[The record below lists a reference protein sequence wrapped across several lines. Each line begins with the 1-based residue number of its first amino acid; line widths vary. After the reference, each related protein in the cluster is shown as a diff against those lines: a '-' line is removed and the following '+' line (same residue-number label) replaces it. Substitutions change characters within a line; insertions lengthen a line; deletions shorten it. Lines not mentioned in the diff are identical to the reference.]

1 MIKLT
6 LPMPRLGETMD
17 SGTIAGWNVAE
28 GDSFE
33 RGDTLLE
40 LETDKTLVEYPAL
53 ESGRL
58 IETLVAE
65 GDVVDV
71 GDPIAIIESEKTWP
85 IGGTQ
90 DEDASQPK
98 PDLPRDS
105 ARPEHSALNQDAITP
120 EVSSSD
126 GVRATPLARRIAKL
140 GDVDLTS
147 LTGTGRRHRIEATDV
162 IATLRGATA
171 DKADFLLLHGLGSN
185 ALSWSGLIASLEA
198 QGA

>member
-85 IGGTQ
+85 TGGMQ

-105 ARPEHSALNQDAITP
+105 ARPEHSAPIRTRSRLKCRLVMAFAPPSGTAY
-120 EVSSSD
+120 
-126 GVRATPLARRIAKL
+126 RK
-140 GDVDLTS
+140 
-147 LTGTGRRHRIEATDV
+147 TGRRRPEDTDRYRAASPHRGYGCDCHT
-162 IATLRGATA
+162 
-171 DKADFLLLHGLGSN
+171 
-185 ALSWSGLIASLEA
+185 
-198 QGA
+198 

>member
-90 DEDASQPK
+90 DE
-98 PDLPRDS
+98 L
-105 ARPEHSALNQDAITP
+105 
-120 EVSSSD
+120 
-126 GVRATPLARRIAKL
+126 
-140 GDVDLTS
+140 S
-147 LTGTGRRHRIEATDV
+147 LIHI
-162 IATLRGATA
+162 
-171 DKADFLLLHGLGSN
+171 
-185 ALSWSGLIASLEA
+185 
-198 QGA
+198 